1 MNIDMNLLNI
11 FGSGDDKRKSHVKNL
26 ITVAMADGHL
36 AKEEWDLL
44 VTIARKLEMSNDDIQ
59 NIKNN
64 PEDIKF
70 TPPKK
75 YDEKIQ
81 QVEDLVAV
89 MMIDGDV
96 DKNEMELCKKLALKL
111 DLLPRVVNDL
121 IYETYKKKIAHR

>member
-1 MNIDMNLLNI
+1 MNLLNI
-11 FGSGDDKRKSHVKNL
+11 FGSGDEKRRSHVKNL

-44 VTIARKLEMSNDDIQ
+44 VIIARKLGMNNEDIQ
-59 NIKNN
+59 SIKDN
-64 PEDIKF
+64 PEDVKF

-81 QVEDLVAV
+81 QVEDLVSV

-111 DLLPRVVNDL
+111 DLLPRVINDL
-121 IYETYKKKIAHR
+121 IYQTYKKRITHR